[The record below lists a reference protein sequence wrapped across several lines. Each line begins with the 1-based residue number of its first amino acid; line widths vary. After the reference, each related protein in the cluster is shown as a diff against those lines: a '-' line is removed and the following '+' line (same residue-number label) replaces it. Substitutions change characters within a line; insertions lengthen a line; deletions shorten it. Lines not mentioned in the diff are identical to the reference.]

1 MMTFIRTWLN
11 FPIESLP
18 IAAAQSFPGRRW
30 HVGHGSR
37 VACARGGGVARRA
50 RSPGPG
56 PGGNGLMV
64 IGLRVGYIKAK
75 CI

>member
-18 IAAAQSFPGRRW
+18 IAAVQSVRGRRW
-30 HVGHGSR
+30 LIWDMAHGSR

-50 RSPGPG
+50 RSSGRVREA
-56 PGGNGLMV
+56 MV
-64 IGLRVGYIKAK
+64 
-75 CI
+75 